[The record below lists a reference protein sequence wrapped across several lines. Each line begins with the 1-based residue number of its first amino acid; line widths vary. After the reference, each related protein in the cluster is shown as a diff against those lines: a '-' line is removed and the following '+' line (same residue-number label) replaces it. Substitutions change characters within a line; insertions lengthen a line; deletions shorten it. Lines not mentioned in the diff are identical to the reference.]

1 MLASRIMTNRRTTVM
16 VDEENLATLGFEAKR
31 RNVALAEVLREAIDE
46 KAVALR
52 SSRRPRVGIGRSTDG
67 LRASEITA
75 EPVAEAPA

>member
-1 MLASRIMTNRRTTVM
+1 M
-16 VDEENLATLGFEAKR
+16 VDEETLATLGFEAKR

-52 SSRRPRVGIGRSTDG
+52 SSRRPRVGIASSTDG
-67 LRASEITA
+67 QRVSLITA